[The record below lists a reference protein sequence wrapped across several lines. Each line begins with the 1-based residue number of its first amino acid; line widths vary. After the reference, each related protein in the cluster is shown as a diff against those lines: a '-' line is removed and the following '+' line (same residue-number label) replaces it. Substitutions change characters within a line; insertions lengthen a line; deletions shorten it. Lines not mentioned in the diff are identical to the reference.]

1 MAMENPATK
10 TPVIQIMV
18 NHFQGANRNVGVFG
32 VILPSLYSFKI
43 MKSQNP
49 GLKIVPNSTET
60 SEKSSKETPKESV
73 HHSTQEPS
81 QGTSSGNIIEKAPSK
96 IRWLLFYVLATLS
109 IPLAGIG
116 IWNLRVLETHR
127 KSHRIRLTE
136 TSLEVGVDAAQRLLP
151 WDRLD
156 AIHLEK
162 DDSWLG
168 WFGWQMIRLDA
179 GAGPVVLRGFWGM
192 KALADE
198 MTLRRDH
205 AQAQRTS
212 STQSRP
218 SGTQPG
224 TTEQVN
230 ELAFLW
236 QQGLLTEQEYRQQ
249 VASIKNEA
257 K

>member
-1 MAMENPATK
+1 MAIENPATR

-18 NHFQGANRNVGVFG
+18 NHFQGANRNVGDFG

-49 GLKIVPNSTET
+49 GLKIVPKSTET
-60 SEKSSKETPKESV
+60 SKESSKETPKGNMYDSR
-73 HHSTQEPS
+73 HEPS
-81 QGTSSGNIIEKAPSK
+81 LGNIIEKTPSK

-136 TSLEVGVDAAQRLLP
+136 TSLEVGLDAAQRLLP
-151 WDRLD
+151 LDRLD

-168 WFGWQMIRLDA
+168 WFGWKMIRLNA

-192 KALADE
+192 KALAKE
-198 MTLRRDH
+198 MTLRRDY
-205 AQAQRTS
+205 AQAHRTS
-212 STQSRP
+212 SNQSQP

-224 TTEQVN
+224 ATEQVN
-230 ELAFLW
+230 ELALLW

-249 VASIKNEA
+249 VASLKNETE
-257 K
+257 